1 MPIRVK
7 PSPATMGTVP
17 SIKFRLAAS
26 IGVTSQSSQ
35 VESRVSRP
43 RGPQTR
49 RMKVFYSDTFVLPLP
64 PNHRFSMEKFS
75 LLRQRVVDEELV
87 HPNDMSAPEPASE
100 AQLALAHDPDYVVRV
115 FRGNLTPKE
124 LRRIGFPW
132 SVQMVER
139 SRRSVA
145 ATIGACRAAIS
156 EGTGINLS
164 GGTHHAHR
172 DFGAGFCVFN
182 DVAVAARVIQTEGL
196 ARSVIVLDCDVHQG
210 DGTASIFANDPSVFT
225 FSIHSAS
232 NYPFHK
238 ASSDLDIALPDGTG
252 DNEYMEALQYGARRA
267 LSLSMAEFAVYVAG
281 ADPFGDDR
289 LGRFALTK
297 EGLALRDL
305 FVLRLCREARLPVAV
320 VMGGGYSHR
329 VHDTVDIHFRTVELA
344 IQIAASSS

>member
-1 MPIRVK
+1 
-7 PSPATMGTVP
+7 
-17 SIKFRLAAS
+17 
-26 IGVTSQSSQ
+26 
-35 VESRVSRP
+35 
-43 RGPQTR
+43 
-49 RMKVFYSDTFVLPLP
+49 MKVFYSDHLVLPLP
-64 PNHRFSMEKFS
+64 PNHRFPLEKYS
-75 LLRQRVVDEELV
+75 LLRRRVVDEELV
-87 HPNDMSAPEPASE
+87 RPNDMTAPEPASE
-100 AQLALAHDPDYVVRV
+100 AQLTLAHDPDYVARV
-115 FRGNLTPKE
+115 FRGGLTPKE

-132 SVQMVER
+132 SAQMVER

-182 DVAVAARVIQTEGL
+182 DVAVAARVLQAEGL
-196 ARSVIVLDCDVHQG
+196 ARSVVVLDCDVHQG
-210 DGTASIFANDPSVFT
+210 DGTATIFADDPSVFT

-238 ASSDLDIALPDGTG
+238 ASSDLDIALPDGTSDG
-252 DNEYMEALQYGARRA
+252 EYVEALQYGARRA
-267 LSLSMAEFAVYVAG
+267 LALSKADLAVYVAG

-305 FVLRLCREARLPVAV
+305 FVLRLCRDAHLPIAV
-320 VMGGGYSHR
+320 VMGGGYSR
-329 VHDTVDIHFRTVELA
+329 RMDDTVDIHFRTVQLA
-344 IQIAASSS
+344 IQVAASSA